1 MTLNEYIDNLRG
13 KRVAVVGIGVSNT
26 PLIECLLAGGCS
38 VTACDRRTREQL
50 GEAAARLESM
60 GAVLRLGPDYLRD
73 LDFDVIFR
81 TPGVHPYKPEL
92 MAARE
97 RGCIITSEMEAF
109 FSLCP
114 CRTIAVTG
122 SDGKT
127 TTCSIIAELLKAE
140 GYKVHLG
147 GNIGKPLLTEIPNIA
162 PEDIVVLE
170 LSSFQLHSMK
180 CRPNVAVI
188 TNISPNHLDVHPDF
202 EDYVN
207 AKKRIFLEQE
217 DDNTLV
223 LNLDNNITAGFAGE
237 SRAKVRFFSRRES
250 MENGVFS
257 RDGMIYLSRYYQV
270 SSIIPETEILL
281 PGVHNI
287 ENYMAAFAATEG
299 LVSTRVCRRVARTYG
314 GVAHRLEVI
323 RKLRGVTYC
332 NDSIATSPTR
342 TIAGLRSFTT
352 KPILI
357 VGGYDKNIP
366 FDELAREI
374 VRRVKALILTG
385 DTAQKIKAAVEA
397 DLEYDPY
404 KLPITV
410 LDDFREAVLAAHR
423 AAEEGDIVLLSP
435 ACSSFDKFRNF
446 AHRGDVFREIV
457 RGLE

>member
-357 VGGYDKNIP
+357 AGGYDKNIP

-397 DLEYDPY
+397 DLEYEPF

-410 LDDFREAVLAAHR
+410 CEDFGEAVLTAHE

-457 RGLE
+457 LGLE